1 MQTQGKTLPWSFE
14 QDFETESGLKAG
26 ILEEKQFSNHLWIRF
41 VEHWAGFVVVV
52 LFWQGDMNLSEE
64 ISWFLSR
71 KSV

>member
-1 MQTQGKTLPWSFE
+1 M
-14 QDFETESGLKAG
+14 
-26 ILEEKQFSNHLWIRF
+26 
-41 VEHWAGFVVVV
+41 EHWAAFVVVV

>member
-1 MQTQGKTLPWSFE
+1 M
-14 QDFETESGLKAG
+14 
-26 ILEEKQFSNHLWIRF
+26 
-41 VEHWAGFVVVV
+41 EHWAGFVVVV